1 MMELYCYN
9 SRSGG
14 RFICGRFNNL
24 GEGKN
29 GTYHE
34 TFPHHAVDIDSGNCR
49 VHWHDSGLHI
59 GSPLLQPL
67 PKSGAPKGLDRR
79 QPGSKVTDIFG
90 YSGAGGQSIM
100 VLGIQPLRVDTI
112 GDIDISFNGIP
123 LGQTRIEN
131 TLVVNTSIASCCF
144 VTFIQAGVDNVV
156 EITSYGF
163 EGLFRY
169 LIIIPTK

>member
-1 MMELYCYN
+1 MGLITKPFRIMLLILIVATAGFTGMIAVFISAHPYFSPFQNQELP
-9 SRSGG
+9 RGW
-14 RFICGRFNNL
+14 
-24 GEGKN
+24 
-29 GTYHE
+29 
-34 TFPHHAVDIDSGNCR
+34 IDANQYVSANFT
-49 VHWHDSGLHI
+49 I
-59 GSPLLQPL
+59 EN
-67 PKSGAPKGLDRR
+67 
-79 QPGSKVTDIFG
+79 GSKVTDIFG